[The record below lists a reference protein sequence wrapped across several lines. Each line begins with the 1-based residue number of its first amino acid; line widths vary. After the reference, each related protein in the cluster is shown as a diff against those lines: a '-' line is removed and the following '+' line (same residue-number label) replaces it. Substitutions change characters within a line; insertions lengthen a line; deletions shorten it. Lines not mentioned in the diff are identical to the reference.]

1 MASTP
6 RPPED
11 PSVSTATAG
20 ANTNIWASDKDWTKH
35 RALIGEL
42 YSSHTLKDVKGFME
56 SEHQFKA
63 TSVVHPSISAYALAD
78 V

>member
-11 PSVSTATAG
+11 SSISTAMAAG
-20 ANTNIWASDKDWTKH
+20 HSSTWATDKDWTKY

-42 YSSHTLKDVKGFME
+42 YSSHTLTEVMRLMGN
-56 SEHQFKA
+56 EHRFKA
-63 TSVVHPSISAYALAD
+63 TSVVHPSVSACGLAD
-78 V
+78 